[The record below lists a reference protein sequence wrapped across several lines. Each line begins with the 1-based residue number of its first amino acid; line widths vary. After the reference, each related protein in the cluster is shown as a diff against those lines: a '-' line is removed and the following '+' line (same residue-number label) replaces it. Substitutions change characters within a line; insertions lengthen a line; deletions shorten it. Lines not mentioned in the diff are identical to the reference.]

1 MAAGPATANRF
12 FARRGRNGAAD
23 RTLTLHTTS
32 HTFTKRSVIEQTKTS
47 DFPLSLLRITLV
59 PFVASQICLVIQR
72 NGNFVRATNIFGYP
86 RGAPA
91 RFVLPSWISVHQVA
105 RQLGIYFSATV
116 YIHAP
121 WKRRGLLWKTHLA
134 RELRLGK
141 QFDPRHCRRQ
151 LFCRTSRVNKAR
163 TLRAAAGVCRRF
175 LRLRAAPE
183 CPSCVGARSSFV
195 HPRRGGLEKSGARR
209 AGTKASRSASPS
221 IKRPSTASWW

>member
-1 MAAGPATANRF
+1 MGQ
-12 FARRGRNGAAD
+12 
-23 RTLTLHTTS
+23 
-32 HTFTKRSVIEQTKTS
+32 QTG
-47 DFPLSLLRITLV
+47 LSLCILHHIPSQSDRRSNKPKPLIFHFLF
-59 PFVASQICLVIQR
+59 FVSLWFLLWHRKSVIQR
-72 NGNFVRATNIFGYP
+72 SGNFVRATNIFGYP
-86 RGAPA
+86 REAPA
-91 RFVLPSWISVHQVA
+91 RFVLPSCISVYQVA
-105 RQLGIYFSATV
+105 RQLDIYFSATV

-134 RELRLGK
+134 RELRLGE

-151 LFCRTSRVNKAR
+151 LFGRTSRANKAR

-175 LRLRAAPE
+175 LRLRAPPE

-209 AGTKASRSASPS
+209 AGTKASRSATPS